1 MGGVLVELEDCMG
14 EGRLADK
21 VAVIT
26 GGGNGIGRATALRF
40 SEEGASVVV
49 ADIQAD
55 KAEET
60 SQLITD
66 AGGNSIAV
74 RVDVT
79 SGADNEK
86 MANLAVDHFGGL
98 DCLVTAAGISHAN
111 YVSGDIEPDIKNVV
125 TSRADYLERPGWEF
139 VEGDPDQ
146 FDKVLAV
153 NLKGTLLGMQACV
166 ARMLELETKGSV
178 VTIASIAAKH
188 PDAGPLAYTTSKAG
202 VWMLT
207 KKAARMLGPVGI
219 RVNSIGPGFINT
231 HMTAII
237 DFMDEVETAAFNSMI
252 PLGRR
257 GEPVEIANAALF
269 LCSDD
274 SSYFTGEILHP
285 DGGFF
290 TE

>member
-1 MGGVLVELEDCMG
+1 ME
-14 EGRLADK
+14 EGRLANK

-40 SEEGASVVV
+40 SEEGAAVVV
-49 ADIQAD
+49 ADIQDD
-55 KAEET
+55 KAKET
-60 SQLITD
+60 AEMILST
-66 AGGNSIAV
+66 GGRAKHIS
-74 RVDVT
+74 VDVS
-79 SGADNEK
+79 SGSDNDEMAD
-86 MANLAVDHFGGL
+86 MAVAEFGGL

-111 YVSGDIEPDIKNVV
+111 YVSGDIEPDIKNIVAN
-125 TSRADYLERPGWEF
+125 RADYLERPGWEF
-139 VEGDPDQ
+139 VEGDIDS
-146 FDKVLAV
+146 FDKVLNV
-153 NLKGTLLGMQACV
+153 NLRGTLLGMQSCV
-166 ARMLELETKGSV
+166 AKMLENETQGSI
-178 VTIASIAAKH
+178 VTVASIAAKH
-188 PDAGPLAYTTSKAG
+188 PDAGPVSYTVSKAG

-237 DFMDEVETAAFNSMI
+237 DLMDESETAAFNEMI

-257 GEPVEIANAALF
+257 GEPIDIANAALF
-269 LCSDD
+269 LCSDEA
-274 SSYFTGEILHP
+274 SYFTGEILHP

>member
-1 MGGVLVELEDCMG
+1 MG
-14 EGRLADK
+14 EARLANK

-49 ADIQAD
+49 ADIQED
-55 KAEET
+55 KAAET
-60 SQLITD
+60 SQMIADT
-66 AGGNSIAV
+66 GGQAASI

-86 MANLAVDHFGGL
+86 MADLAVDSFGGL
-98 DCLVTAAGISHAN
+98 DCLVTAAGVSHAN
-111 YVSGDIEPDIKNVV
+111 YVSGDIEPDIKNIV
-125 TSRADYLERPGWEF
+125 TNRADYLDRPGWEF
-139 VEGDPDQ
+139 VEGDPEE

-166 ARMLELETKGSV
+166 ARMLESETKGSV
-178 VTIASIAAKH
+178 VTVASIAAKH
-188 PDAGPLAYTTSKAG
+188 PDAGPVAYTTSKAG

-207 KKAARMLGPVGI
+207 KKVARMLGPVGI
-219 RVNSIGPGFINT
+219 RVNCIGPGFINT
-231 HMTAII
+231 HMTAVI
-237 DFMDEVETAAFNSMI
+237 DLMDETETAEFNNMI

-257 GEPVEIANAALF
+257 GEPIEIANAALF
-269 LCSDD
+269 LCSDE

>member
-1 MGGVLVELEDCMG
+1 VG
-14 EGRLADK
+14 EARLANK

-49 ADIQAD
+49 ADIQED
-55 KAEET
+55 KAAET
-60 SQLITD
+60 SQMIADT
-66 AGGNSIAV
+66 GGQAASI

-86 MANLAVDHFGGL
+86 MADLAVDSFGGL
-98 DCLVTAAGISHAN
+98 DCLVTAAGVSHAN
-111 YVSGDIEPDIKNVV
+111 YVSGDIEPDIKNIV
-125 TSRADYLERPGWEF
+125 TNRADYLDRPGWEF
-139 VEGDPDQ
+139 VEGDPEE

-166 ARMLELETKGSV
+166 ARMLESETKGSV
-178 VTIASIAAKH
+178 VTVASIAAKH
-188 PDAGPLAYTTSKAG
+188 PDAGPVAYTTSKAG

-207 KKAARMLGPVGI
+207 KKVARMLGPVGI
-219 RVNSIGPGFINT
+219 RVNCIGPGFINT
-231 HMTAII
+231 HMTAVI
-237 DFMDEVETAAFNSMI
+237 DLMDETETAEFNNMI

-257 GEPVEIANAALF
+257 GEPIEIANAALF
-269 LCSDD
+269 LCSDE

>member
-1 MGGVLVELEDCMG
+1 MTGDSETSVS
-14 EGRLADK
+14 GRLDGK

-40 SEEGASVVV
+40 AQEGAAIVV
-49 ADIQAD
+49 ADVQAP

-60 SQLITD
+60 VAAIVD
-66 AGGNSIAV
+66 GGGRAVSI

-79 SGADNEK
+79 SGADNDA
-86 MANLAVDHFGGL
+86 MAALALAEFGGL
-98 DCLVTAAGISHAN
+98 DALVTAAGISHAG
-111 YVSGDIEPDIKNVV
+111 YDSGDLD
-125 TSRADYLERPGWEF
+125 ADLKMVAQRLEYLERPGWDF
-139 VEGDPDQ
+139 VEQDPDEW
-146 FDKVLAV
+146 DKVHAV
-153 NLKGTLLGMQACV
+153 NLKGTLLGMQSCV
-166 ARMLELETKGSV
+166 APMLESGKGGTV

-207 KKAARMLGPVGI
+207 KKAARMLGPAGV
-219 RVNSIGPGFINT
+219 RVNSIGPGFIDT
-231 HMTAII
+231 HMTKVI
-237 DFMDEVETAAFNSMI
+237 DLMPREEGEPDFFADL
-252 PLGRR
+252 PLGRK
-257 GEPVEIANAALF
+257 GLPIEIANAALF
-269 LCSDD
+269 LTSDE

>member
-1 MGGVLVELEDCMG
+1 ME
-14 EGRLADK
+14 EGRLANK
-21 VAVIT
+21 VTVIT
-26 GGGNGIGRATALRF
+26 GGGNGIGRATALLF
-40 SEEGASVVV
+40 AKEGASIVV
-49 ADIQAD
+49 ADIQED

-60 SQLITD
+60 SQMIID
-66 AGGNSIAV
+66 SGGQSIPI

-79 SGADNEK
+79 SGADNER
-86 MANLAVDHFGGL
+86 MANLAVDSFGCL

-125 TSRADYLERPGWEF
+125 ANRADYLERPGWEF
-139 VEGDPDQ
+139 VEGDPDH

-166 ARMLELETKGSV
+166 ARMLESETKGSI

-202 VWMLT
+202 VWMMT

-237 DFMDEVETAAFNSMI
+237 DFMDEVETAAFNAMI

-257 GEPVEIANAALF
+257 GEPAEIASAALF
-269 LCSDD
+269 LCSDE

>member
-1 MGGVLVELEDCMG
+1 MG
-14 EGRLADK
+14 EGRLANK

-40 SEEGASVVV
+40 SEEGAAVVV
-49 ADIQAD
+49 ADIQED

-60 SQLITD
+60 AEMILSS
-66 AGGNSIAV
+66 GGRAKHIS
-74 RVDVT
+74 VDVS
-79 SGADNEK
+79 SGSDNDEMAD
-86 MANLAVDHFGGL
+86 MAVVEFGGL

-111 YVSGDIEPDIKNVV
+111 YVSGDIEPDIKNIVAN
-125 TSRADYLERPGWEF
+125 RADYLERPGWEF
-139 VEGDPDQ
+139 VEGDIDS
-146 FDKVLAV
+146 FDKVLNV
-153 NLKGTLLGMQACV
+153 NLRGTLLGMQSCV
-166 ARMLELETKGSV
+166 AKMLENETQGSI
-178 VTIASIAAKH
+178 VTVASIAAKH
-188 PDAGPLAYTTSKAG
+188 PDAGPVSYTVSKAG

-237 DFMDEVETAAFNSMI
+237 DLMDESETAAFNEMI

-257 GEPVEIANAALF
+257 GEPIDIANAALF
-269 LCSDD
+269 LCSDEA
-274 SSYFTGEILHP
+274 SYFTGEILHP

>member
-1 MGGVLVELEDCMG
+1 ME
-14 EGRLADK
+14 EGRLANK
-21 VAVIT
+21 VGVIT
-26 GGGNGIGRATALRF
+26 GGGNGIGRATALLF
-40 SEEGASVVV
+40 AKEGASVVV
-49 ADIQAD
+49 ADIQED

-60 SQLITD
+60 SQMIID
-66 AGGNSIAV
+66 SGGQSIPI

-79 SGADNEK
+79 SGADNER
-86 MANLAVDHFGGL
+86 MANLAIDKFGGL

-125 TSRADYLERPGWEF
+125 ANRADYLARPGWEF
-139 VEGDPDQ
+139 VESDPEH

-166 ARMLELETKGSV
+166 ERMLESETKGSI

-202 VWMLT
+202 VWMMT

-237 DFMDEVETAAFNSMI
+237 DFMDEIETAAFNAMI

-269 LCSDD
+269 LCSDE

>member
-1 MGGVLVELEDCMG
+1 ME
-14 EGRLADK
+14 EGRLANK
-21 VAVIT
+21 VTVIT
-26 GGGNGIGRATALRF
+26 GGGNGIGRATALLF
-40 SEEGASVVV
+40 AKEGASIVV
-49 ADIQAD
+49 ADIQED

-60 SQLITD
+60 SQMIID
-66 AGGNSIAV
+66 SGGQSIPI

-79 SGADNEK
+79 SGADNER
-86 MANLAVDHFGGL
+86 MANLAVDSFGGL

-125 TSRADYLERPGWEF
+125 TNRADYLERPGWEF
-139 VEGDPDQ
+139 VEGDPDH

-166 ARMLELETKGSV
+166 ARMLESETKGSI

-202 VWMLT
+202 VWMMT

-237 DFMDEVETAAFNSMI
+237 DFMDEVETAAFNAMI

-257 GEPVEIANAALF
+257 GEPAEIASSALF
-269 LCSDD
+269 LCSDE

>member
-1 MGGVLVELEDCMG
+1 MG
-14 EGRLADK
+14 EARLANK

-49 ADIQAD
+49 ADIQED
-55 KAEET
+55 KAAET
-60 SQLITD
+60 SQMIADT
-66 AGGNSIAV
+66 GGQAASI

-86 MANLAVDHFGGL
+86 MADLAVDSFGGL
-98 DCLVTAAGISHAN
+98 DCLVTAAGVSHAN
-111 YVSGDIEPDIKNVV
+111 YVSGDIEPDIKNIV
-125 TSRADYLERPGWEF
+125 TNRADYLDRPGWEF
-139 VEGDPDQ
+139 VEGDPEE

-166 ARMLELETKGSV
+166 ARMLESETKGSV

-188 PDAGPLAYTTSKAG
+188 PDAGPVAYTTSKAG

-207 KKAARMLGPVGI
+207 KKVARMLGPVGI
-219 RVNSIGPGFINT
+219 RVNCIGPGFINT
-231 HMTAII
+231 HMTAVI
-237 DFMDEVETAAFNSMI
+237 DLMDETETAEFNNMI

-257 GEPVEIANAALF
+257 GEPIEIANAALF
-269 LCSDD
+269 LCSDE

>member
-1 MGGVLVELEDCMG
+1 MT
-14 EGRLADK
+14 GRLNEK

-26 GGGNGIGRATALRF
+26 GAGNGIGRATALRF
-40 SEEGASVVV
+40 AEEGAAVVV
-49 ADIQAD
+49 ADIQDD
-55 KAEET
+55 KAHET
-60 SQLITD
+60 AEMVNE
-66 AGGNSIAV
+66 AGGRAQSIA
-74 RVDVT
+74 VDVT
-79 SGADNEK
+79 SGADNDA
-86 MANLAVDHFGGL
+86 MADLALEAFGGL

-111 YVSGDIEPDIKNVV
+111 YVSGDIEPDIKNIV

-139 VEGDPDQ
+139 VEGDPDS
-146 FDKVLAV
+146 FDKVLNV
-153 NLKGTLLGMQACV
+153 NLKGTLLGMQSCA
-166 ARMLELETKGSV
+166 AKMLESGTQGSI
-178 VTIASIAAKH
+178 VTVASVAAKH
-188 PDAGPLAYTTSKAG
+188 PDAGPVAYTVSKAG

-219 RVNSIGPGFINT
+219 RVNCIGPGFIST

-237 DFMDEVETAAFNSMI
+237 DLMDESETDAFNEMI

-257 GEPVEIANAALF
+257 GEPIEIANAALF
-269 LCSDD
+269 LCSEE